1 MSSNTSTGQWL
12 GYVVGA
18 VVGYFTGGASY
29 VAMGAALGGAVG
41 GAIDPPK
48 GPKLTGPRLSD
59 LSQQGASYGVPIP
72 RVYGSV
78 ALSGNIFWI
87 ENNALKET
95 SHTEGGGKGGGGP
108 ETTTYKYSATF
119 ALGLCEGP
127 IIGVRRIWVGGNLI
141 YDAGS
146 SDIGTLLASN
156 ASGSGFRV
164 YTGSETQMPDPR
176 MQATVGVANTPAY
189 RGLAYILFEDFDL
202 TDYGNT
208 LLGAQIKVEVLASGT
223 SGSVS
228 LINQN
233 TLTGTPR
240 PYGSTSLYCSTD
252 GILSIYRNT
261 AGLGSSGPCVVMRYA
276 PADQVEMF
284 RRTVTPANNLIHVN
298 GWADTPISVFMDNDG
313 TIRVMNEYGVP
324 YFTTATTAATG
335 SESAQASNYHGRQDK
350 KYLCTEFSAGATT
363 VIRNLVDG
371 TTPLITDATS
381 LHGRVTDMFI
391 GQNNFYTI
399 TSFPKVVCY
408 DHTWVELWSVSLV
421 GQGITITD
429 AVGGADPIIRER
441 SPAIVVLAW
450 DNKFWSVSQ
459 SGFTYLG
466 QATGF
471 APGYERHGGDH
482 LIWPLWI
489 HYSANENKVSTI
501 RLDSLSNAVVPLANI
516 VRDECLRA
524 GVLSLSDLNTT
535 SLTDSVRG
543 YRVSET
549 GALRAAIDPL
559 QGAWPFDVIQSGYKV
574 KFVRRGVSSSLAT
587 VPATDLDARRG
598 GDKPGIRL
606 SVSREMD
613 MQLPSK
619 VAVTHLDYSREYDI
633 GEQYAERLNLPSS
646 NAKKIEMP
654 IVLTAGEAARLS
666 EILLYMYW
674 LERQD
679 VQFSLPPSY
688 RWLEPSDVITVDDGV
703 KARDL
708 RLTQISYSAEGPL
721 AVTAKPSET
730 GPYTSFAIG
739 ETGTLPSGTI
749 SSRGPTAFALLD
761 IPLLSDSF
769 DVPGYPVALSGYL
782 PGWAGGTLYR
792 SDDGGQT
799 WLPSNGF
806 ARSSVMGVALSSLS
820 SPADHRL
827 IDFAG
832 ALNVRLFSG
841 TLSSISE
848 AQMLNGYNHFAYGA
862 DGRWEIIAARTAAL
876 QGDGSYILTD
886 LLRGR
891 FGTEWASGL
900 HATYDTIVHMDPAT
914 LQFASASLNQIGQP
928 KTYRAIS
935 NGATL
940 DSEQN
945 TAFTYTGVNLECLSP
960 VWLNGNRHPTT
971 SDWSL
976 SWVRRTRTGGEWRDA
991 VDATLGEASEA
1002 YEVEIYSSAAYTT
1015 LKRTLTGLSSP
1026 AATYTSAQ
1034 QVTDF
1039 GSNQATL
1046 YVKVYQLSVN
1056 VGRGYPLTTSIT
1068 R

>member
-12 GYVVGA
+12 GYIVGA

-59 LSQQGASYGVPIP
+59 LSQQGASYGAAIP
-72 RVYGSV
+72 RIYGSV

-119 ALGLCEGP
+119 SLGLCEGP

-146 SDIGTLLASN
+146 GDIGTLLASN

-189 RGLAYILFEDFDL
+189 RGLAYIVFEDFDL
-202 TDYGNT
+202 TNYGNT

-240 PYGSTSLYCSTD
+240 LYGSTSLYCSTD

-261 AGLGSSGPCVVMRYA
+261 ANLNDPGVCVVMRYA
-276 PADQVEMF
+276 PADQVEIF
-284 RRTVTPANNLIHVN
+284 RRSVVPLNNNIQIN
-298 GWADTPISVFMDNDG
+298 GWADKPIAVFMEPSG
-313 TIRVMNEYGVP
+313 TIRVMNEYGSEF
-324 YFTTATTAATG
+324 FT
-335 SESAQASNYHGRQDK
+335 ASSVAGVDGGQSCNFHGRDK
-350 KYLCTEFSAGATT
+350 KKYICAEIWTGAHT
-363 VIRNLVDG
+363 VIQNLVDG
-371 TTPLITDATS
+371 SIKLDTS
-381 LHGRVTDMFI
+381 SGSAHGQVNDMFI
-391 GQNNFYTI
+391 GQSNFYTI
-399 TSFPKVVCY
+399 TSFPKIVCY
-408 DHTWVELWSVSLV
+408 DFNWTELWSVNLS
-421 GQGITITD
+421 GQGILISH
-429 AVGGADPIIRER
+429 GIGADDGIIREK
-441 SPAIVVLAW
+441 SPGEVVLRVS
-450 DNKFWSVSQ
+450 NRFWKISS

-466 QATGF
+466 LATGF
-471 APGYERHGGDH
+471 SPGYESHGGDH

-501 RLDSLSNAVVPLANI
+501 RLDSLSNAVVPLSNI

-574 KFVRRGVSSSLAT
+574 KFVRRGVASSLAT

-654 IVLTAGEAARLS
+654 IVLTSGEAARLS

-703 KARDL
+703 KSRDL

-721 AVTAKPSET
+721 AVTAKPSAT

-848 AQMLNGYNHFAYGA
+848 SQMLNGYNHFAYGA